1 MQDVSKEW
9 LDFRRNQFPA
19 GSRIQTWEL
28 DDPRN
33 TLKEARKLD
42 YIDDS
47 GRFHVRQSDGGE
59 RILTLGEEMFSVH
72 PPEST
77 QLKLYMPLTASFYAR
92 NEWGDWDET
101 GEEWDGRTLLDYED
115 RILGFMVRNRVPEEA
130 GRGLMLWCDKEF
142 LDVKVRS
149 AVFTAEARDGRLWGV
164 AECQVVGQLSPEE
177 LTSLKD
183 YLTGQAADGVGEGLE
198 QQAIRVDGGE
208 LYVHLWQS
216 EGWSIQTE
224 GERFGQTQIQEPH
237 DDVVPTEAQHNR
249 FGGERSSGEMSE
261 PCTQDER
268 KDMKMKHGT
277 TMTMGGMILE

>member
-1 MQDVSKEW
+1 MQGVSKEW
-9 LDFRRNQFPA
+9 LDFLRNQFPA

-33 TLKEARKLD
+33 TLEEAGTLEH
-42 YIDDS
+42 IDDS

-59 RILTLGEEMFSVH
+59 CVLTLGEEMFSVH

-149 AVFTAEARDGRLWGV
+149 AVFTAEARGGRLWGV

-237 DDVVPTEAQHNR
+237 DDVVPTESQHNR

-261 PCTQDER
+261 PCPQGEAKGRER
-268 KDMKMKHGT
+268 G
-277 TMTMGGMILE
+277 MTMGGMSL

>member
-33 TLKEARKLD
+33 TLEEAGTLEH
-42 YIDDS
+42 IDDS

-59 RILTLGEEMFSVH
+59 CVLTLGEEMFSVH

-130 GRGLMLWCDKEF
+130 ERGLMLWCDKEF

-149 AVFTAEARDGRLWGV
+149 AVFTAEARGGRLWGV

-177 LTSLKD
+177 LTGLKD
-183 YLTGQAADGVGEGLE
+183 YLSGQASDGWGEGFE
-198 QQAIRVDGGE
+198 QREIQVDGGE

-237 DDVVPTEAQHNR
+237 DDVVPTEAQHSG
-249 FGGERSSGEMSE
+249 FGGERSSCGMSE
-261 PCTQDER
+261 PCPQGEA
-268 KDMKMKHGT
+268 KDMKHGT
-277 TMTMGGMILE
+277 TMGGMAFG

>member
-1 MQDVSKEW
+1 MQGVSKEW
-9 LDFRRNQFPA
+9 LDFLRNQFPA

-33 TLKEARKLD
+33 TLEEAGTLEH
-42 YIDDS
+42 IDDS

-59 RILTLGEEMFSVH
+59 CVLTLGEEMFSVH

-130 GRGLMLWCDKEF
+130 ERGLMLWCDKEF

-183 YLTGQAADGVGEGLE
+183 YLTGQAADGVGECLE

-261 PCTQDER
+261 PCPQGEAKGMER
-268 KDMKMKHGT
+268 G
-277 TMTMGGMILE
+277 MTMGGMSL

>member
-9 LDFRRNQFPA
+9 LEFLRGQFPA

-59 RILTLGEEMFSVH
+59 CVLTLGEEMFSVH

-130 GRGLMLWCDKEF
+130 ERGLMLWCDKEF

-149 AVFTAEARDGRLWGV
+149 AVFTAEARGGRLWGV

-261 PCTQDER
+261 PCPQGEAKGMER
-268 KDMKMKHGT
+268 E
-277 TMTMGGMILE
+277 MTMGGMSL

>member
-59 RILTLGEEMFSVH
+59 CVLTLGEEMFSVH

-115 RILGFMVRNRVPEEA
+115 RILGFMVWNRVPEEA

-177 LTSLKD
+177 LTGLKD

-261 PCTQDER
+261 PCPQGEAKGMER
-268 KDMKMKHGT
+268 G
-277 TMTMGGMILE
+277 MTMGGMSL

>member
-9 LDFRRNQFPA
+9 LDFLRNQFPA

-33 TLKEARKLD
+33 TLEEAGTLEH
-42 YIDDS
+42 IDDS

-59 RILTLGEEMFSVH
+59 CVLTLGEEMFSVH

-130 GRGLMLWCDKEF
+130 ERGLMLWCDKEF

-149 AVFTAEARDGRLWGV
+149 AVFTAEARGGRLWGV

-261 PCTQDER
+261 PCPQGEAKGMER
-268 KDMKMKHGT
+268 G
-277 TMTMGGMILE
+277 MTMGGMSL

>member
-47 GRFHVRQSDGGE
+47 GRFHVRHSDGGE
-59 RILTLGEEMFSVH
+59 CVLTLGEEMFSVH

-130 GRGLMLWCDKEF
+130 ERGLMLWCDKEF

-149 AVFTAEARDGRLWGV
+149 AVFTAEARGGRLRGV

-224 GERFGQTQIQEPH
+224 GERFGPQQVQESP
-237 DDVVPTEAQHNR
+237 DDGVPTEAQHNR

-261 PCTQDER
+261 PCPQGEAKGMER
-268 KDMKMKHGT
+268 G
-277 TMTMGGMILE
+277 MTMGGMSL

>member
-9 LDFRRNQFPA
+9 LDFLRNQFPA
-19 GSRIQTWEL
+19 GSRIETWEL

-33 TLKEARKLD
+33 TLEEAGTLEH
-42 YIDDS
+42 IDDS

-59 RILTLGEEMFSVH
+59 CVLTLGEEMFSVH

-130 GRGLMLWCDKEF
+130 ERGLMLWCDKEF

-149 AVFTAEARDGRLWGV
+149 AVFTAEARGGRLWGV

-261 PCTQDER
+261 PCPQGEAKGMER
-268 KDMKMKHGT
+268 G
-277 TMTMGGMILE
+277 MTMGGMSL

>member
-9 LDFRRNQFPA
+9 LEFLRGQFPA

-33 TLKEARKLD
+33 TLKEAGTLEH
-42 YIDDS
+42 IDDS

-59 RILTLGEEMFSVH
+59 CVLTLGEEMFSVH

-130 GRGLMLWCDKEF
+130 ERGLMLWCDKEF

-164 AECQVVGQLSPEE
+164 VECQVVGQLSPEE

-261 PCTQDER
+261 PCPQGEAKGMER
-268 KDMKMKHGT
+268 G
-277 TMTMGGMILE
+277 MTMGGMSL

>member
-1 MQDVSKEW
+1 MQDLSKEW
-9 LDFRRNQFPA
+9 LEFLRGQFPA

-33 TLKEARKLD
+33 TLEEAGTLD
-42 YIDDS
+42 HIDDE

-59 RILTLGEEMFSVH
+59 CVLTLGEEMFSVH
-72 PPEST
+72 PPEPSL
-77 QLKLYMPLTASFYAR
+77 LKLYMPLTASFYAR

-115 RILGFMVRNRVPEEA
+115 RILGAMVRNRVPEEA
-130 GRGLMLWCDKEF
+130 EWGLMHWCDKEF

-177 LTSLKD
+177 LTGLKD

-198 QQAIRVDGGE
+198 QQAIRVDSGE
-208 LYVHLWQS
+208 LYVHMWQ
-216 EGWSIQTE
+216 
-224 GERFGQTQIQEPH
+224 P
-237 DDVVPTEAQHNR
+237 
-249 FGGERSSGEMSE
+249 GGLEHPDGGRAVRADAG
-261 PCTQDER
+261 P
-268 KDMKMKHGT
+268 GT
-277 TMTMGGMILE
+277 AR

>member
-9 LDFRRNQFPA
+9 LDFLRDQFPA

-33 TLKEARKLD
+33 TLEEAGTLEH
-42 YIDDS
+42 IDDS

-59 RILTLGEEMFSVH
+59 CVLTLGEEMFSVH

-130 GRGLMLWCDKEF
+130 ERGLMLWCDKEF

-177 LTSLKD
+177 LTGLKD

-261 PCTQDER
+261 PCPQGEAKGMER
-268 KDMKMKHGT
+268 G
-277 TMTMGGMILE
+277 MTMGGMSL

>member
-47 GRFHVRQSDGGE
+47 GRFHVRHSDGGE
-59 RILTLGEEMFSVH
+59 CVLTLGEEMFFVH

-130 GRGLMLWCDKEF
+130 ERGLMLWCDKEF

-149 AVFTAEARDGRLWGV
+149 AVFTAEARGGRLWGV

-177 LTSLKD
+177 LTGLKD

-261 PCTQDER
+261 PCPQGEAKGMER
-268 KDMKMKHGT
+268 G
-277 TMTMGGMILE
+277 MTMGGMSL

>member
-33 TLKEARKLD
+33 TLEEAGTLEH
-42 YIDDS
+42 IDDS

-59 RILTLGEEMFSVH
+59 CVLTLGEEMFSVH

-130 GRGLMLWCDKEF
+130 ERGLMLWCDKEF

-261 PCTQDER
+261 PCPQGEAKGMER
-268 KDMKMKHGT
+268 G
-277 TMTMGGMILE
+277 MTMGGMSL